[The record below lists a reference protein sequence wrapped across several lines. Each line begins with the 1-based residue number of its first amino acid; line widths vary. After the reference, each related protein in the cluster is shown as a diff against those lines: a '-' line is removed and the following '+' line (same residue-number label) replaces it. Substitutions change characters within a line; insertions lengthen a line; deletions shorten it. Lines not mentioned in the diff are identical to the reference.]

1 MPELF
6 KSGFVNIIGKPNA
19 GKSTLIN
26 LLVQQPLCV
35 VNPKA
40 QTTRHRIRAIING
53 ENYQVVLS
61 DTPGIMKP
69 ANKLHERMLQSV
81 EEVFDDSDVILF
93 VHDIRDT
100 MLDDV
105 WVDKI
110 SKSTAVR
117 ILLLNK
123 IDTIEQEQLEKAIEQ
138 YKAMNYWNE
147 IYPISA
153 LHNFNTTHLIDSV
166 VKHLPEG
173 PRYFD
178 DDQLTDRNERFF
190 ITEII
195 RERILALYD
204 KEIPYSSEVAIER
217 YKEEKSIVKIYATIF
232 VMRESQKAIMLGNK
246 GHMIKNLGIES
257 RKRIEEFIQQKVYL
271 ELTVKVKDNWRN
283 DDNSLKNFG
292 Y

>member
-1 MPELF
+1 MPETF

-26 LLVQQPLCV
+26 LLIQQPLCV

-53 ENYQVVLS
+53 ENYQIVLS

-69 ANKLHERMLQSV
+69 ANKLHERMLHSV

-93 VHDIRDT
+93 VHDIRDA
-100 MLDDV
+100 MLEEE
-105 WVDKI
+105 WIKKI
-110 SKSTAVR
+110 SNSDAVR

-123 IDTIEQEQLEKAIEQ
+123 IDTIGQEQLEQAITQ
-138 YKAMNYWNE
+138 YKEMNYWNE

-153 LHNFNTTHLIDSV
+153 LHNFNTTHLVDSIV
-166 VKHLPEG
+166 AHLPYG
-173 PRYFD
+173 PRYFEA
-178 DDQLTDRNERFF
+178 DQLTDRNERFF

-204 KEIPYSSEVAIER
+204 KEIPYSCEVAIER
-217 YKEEKSIVKIYATIF
+217 YREEKNIVKIYAAIF
-232 VMRESQKAIMLGNK
+232 VMRESQKAILLGNR
-246 GHMIKNLGIES
+246 GNMIKNLGIES
-257 RKRIEEFIQQKVYL
+257 RMRIEEFIQQKVFL

-283 DDNSLKNFG
+283 DDNTLKSFG